1 MEHLKI
7 SWYSNFSEIDNVKS
21 FKNVSSNI
29 GKSLLIKLRDAKNN
43 FNLETV
49 FKTRTNLGG
58 TVFKLIK
65 NIDET
70 SKAAGKGKLPRGFL
84 KDGAEIWPSLQVK
97 LETSQSLTKYFLLL
111 VKLQNSNLFQ
121 RKEKKLTNYGPSY
134 CH

>member
-7 SWYSNFSEIDNVKS
+7 SWYSDFSEIDNVKS

-65 NIDET
+65 NID
-70 SKAAGKGKLPRGFL
+70 
-84 KDGAEIWPSLQVK
+84 
-97 LETSQSLTKYFLLL
+97 
-111 VKLQNSNLFQ
+111 
-121 RKEKKLTNYGPSY
+121 
-134 CH
+134 

>member
-43 FNLETV
+43 LNLETV

-65 NIDET
+65 NID
-70 SKAAGKGKLPRGFL
+70 
-84 KDGAEIWPSLQVK
+84 
-97 LETSQSLTKYFLLL
+97 
-111 VKLQNSNLFQ
+111 
-121 RKEKKLTNYGPSY
+121 
-134 CH
+134 

>member
-29 GKSLLIKLRDAKNN
+29 GKLLLIKLRDAKNN

-65 NIDET
+65 NID
-70 SKAAGKGKLPRGFL
+70 
-84 KDGAEIWPSLQVK
+84 
-97 LETSQSLTKYFLLL
+97 
-111 VKLQNSNLFQ
+111 
-121 RKEKKLTNYGPSY
+121 
-134 CH
+134 

>member
-65 NIDET
+65 NIDWDVESSRQRET
-70 SKAAGKGKLPRGFL
+70 S
-84 KDGAEIWPSLQVK
+84 
-97 LETSQSLTKYFLLL
+97 
-111 VKLQNSNLFQ
+111 
-121 RKEKKLTNYGPSY
+121 
-134 CH
+134 

>member
-65 NIDET
+65 NID
-70 SKAAGKGKLPRGFL
+70 
-84 KDGAEIWPSLQVK
+84 
-97 LETSQSLTKYFLLL
+97 
-111 VKLQNSNLFQ
+111 
-121 RKEKKLTNYGPSY
+121 
-134 CH
+134 